1 MDGQL
6 GAEIEEELGYQ
17 TFSFRRLRLAY
28 QRALDS
34 PMSSNHK
41 RLKAMSVIAMVVA
54 TGIIFLY
61 IWCYSLFEPRAHK
74 MDRQALR
81 NKFR

>member
-1 MDGQL
+1 
-6 GAEIEEELGYQ
+6 
-17 TFSFRRLRLAY
+17 
-28 QRALDS
+28 
-34 PMSSNHK
+34 MSSNNK
-41 RLKAMSVIAMVVA
+41 RLKAMSVITMVAA

-61 IWCYSLFEPRAHK
+61 IWCYGLFEPRTHN